1 MVSEKRQ
8 LIKDLKKA
16 GVYKK
21 PVLAGER
28 VSQAYQK
35 YLKEPYKRGV
45 KPSTPS
51 ARSKRISQV
60 ARKAI
65 SLAAPKGSMVRAITR
80 QTKKKGDRG
89 RGRPSGT
96 YKVRYLPSG
105 RAVKVPTHIYK
116 KMLSAEKSQMRLAK
130 AQHLAQVQM
139 QADQL
144 AMQQDPRYQPSAED
158 QFLAEPDQQHEVDVM
173 RAQQQADMAQA
184 EQQYQ
189 PQRPSVGR
197 RVVDRVSR
205 MRLRSQGSVAGYS
218 QPQLSNQYG
227 QTAPLSRPDVRM
239 GGIVREPQVTAIS
252 GKANLLNVSNRP
264 LNNPEDSMLTEHRN
278 INFFSNVQKV
288 RVPDRSKLAFFNNV
302 RRGYS
307 Q

>member
-16 GVYKK
+16 GEYKK

-45 KPSTPS
+45 KASTPS
-51 ARSKRISQV
+51 ARSKRVSQIS
-60 ARKAI
+60 RKAI
-65 SLAAPKGSMVRAITR
+65 SLVAPKGSMVRAIT
-80 QTKKKGDRG
+80 QSKKKKGDRG

-105 RAVKVPTHIYK
+105 KAVKVPTHIYK
-116 KMLSAEKSQMRLAK
+116 KMLSAEKSQMRLAR
-130 AQHLAQVQM
+130 AQQLAV

-144 AMQQDPRYQPSAED
+144 AMQQDPRYQQGADD

-173 RAQQQADMAQA
+173 RAQQQADMSQL

-197 RVVDRVSR
+197 RVVDRVSSI
-205 MRLRSQGSVAGYS
+205 RLRSQGRVAGYS
-218 QPQLSNQYG
+218 QPQSSNQYG
-227 QTAPLSRPDVRM
+227 QTAPLNRPDVKM

-264 LNNPEDSMLTEHRN
+264 FNNPEDSMLTEHRN
-278 INFFSNVQKV
+278 INFFSNRQPVI
-288 RVPDRSKLAFFNNV
+288 VPDRSKLAHFNKK
-302 RRGYS
+302 RRGVY
-307 Q
+307 

>member
-1 MVSEKRQ
+1 MVSEQEKQ
-8 LIKDLKKA
+8 LIEDIKKA

-21 PVLAGER
+21 PVFAREKVYKGYKKGIKPTSLSAREKR
-28 VSQAYQK
+28 VSQ
-35 YLKEPYKRGV
+35 
-45 KPSTPS
+45 
-51 ARSKRISQV
+51 IS
-60 ARKAI
+60 RKAI
-65 SLAAPKGSMVRAITR
+65 SLVAPKGSMVRAIT
-80 QTKKKGDRG
+80 QSKKKKGDRG

-105 RAVKVPTHIYK
+105 KAVKVPTHIYK
-116 KMLSAEKSQMRLAK
+116 KMLSAEKSQMRLAR
-130 AQHLAQVQM
+130 AQQMAQ
-139 QADQL
+139 AEQL

-264 LNNPEDSMLTEHRN
+264 QSNPQDSMLTEHRN
-278 INFFSNVQKV
+278 INFFSNKQPVI
-288 RVPDRSKLAFFNNV
+288 VPDRSKLAHFNNV